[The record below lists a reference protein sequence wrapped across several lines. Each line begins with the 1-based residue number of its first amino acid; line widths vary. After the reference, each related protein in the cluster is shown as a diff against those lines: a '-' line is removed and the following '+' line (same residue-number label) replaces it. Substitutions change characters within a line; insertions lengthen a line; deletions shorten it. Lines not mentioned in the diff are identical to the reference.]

1 MWTVCQNE
9 DTLYMVRAIPV
20 KHEWKALF
28 FLKTDGIFKH
38 MQTVLFE
45 SLIII
50 FYLFALNNNMMLYIF
65 STKIDTT
72 THHYRKHS
80 KQQLRIINR

>member
-28 FLKTDGIFKH
+28 FYVYRWVFRSLTTKH
-38 MQTVLFE
+38 Q
-45 SLIII
+45 
-50 FYLFALNNNMMLYIF
+50 
-65 STKIDTT
+65 
-72 THHYRKHS
+72 
-80 KQQLRIINR
+80 